1 MMSKT
6 YKVEG
11 MSCGGCASSVE
22 QAIKTAAQEARVEIK
37 LEGGLVT
44 VTGVEDDDLV
54 KQAVEDAGFT
64 FAGIA

>member
-1 MMSKT
+1 MSKT

-22 QAIKTAAQEARVEIK
+22 QAIKAVAQQASVEVK

-44 VTGVEDDDLV
+44 VSGVEDENLV

-64 FAGIA
+64 FTGLA